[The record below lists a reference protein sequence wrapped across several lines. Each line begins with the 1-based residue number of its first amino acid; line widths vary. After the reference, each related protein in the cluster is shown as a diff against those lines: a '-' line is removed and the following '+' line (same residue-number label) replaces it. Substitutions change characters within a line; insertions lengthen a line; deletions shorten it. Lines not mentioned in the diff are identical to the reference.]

1 MLLSQ
6 PSAMRATRFSP
17 GSMLFDASQ
26 MGTPPGWLGFG
37 STVTCSK
44 LEKLPA

>member
-1 MLLSQ
+1 MLLSH

-26 MGTPPGWLGFG
+26 IGTPPDWVGLG
-37 STVTCSK
+37 STVVCSK
-44 LEKLPA
+44 LEKAPA